1 MIFHIVM
8 TSKTFLKP
16 LKNPLITLY
25 FLFLFSIIIF
35 SSIFLLVFFSFY
47 EWNDFIFGYNT
58 FLYRI
63 FFFEKWLFFQVYLRV
78 KCTETAI
85 VSFSK
90 MHFRNVSKA
99 PNSPPQLMRADGRW
113 LPATILI
120 DLLRN
125 FDTIFLMKYFWPK
138 WNAKAFLK
146 QWLNGLNLTLQTKC
160 FCFSW
165 QYFIL
170 CHIPVRVRIRS

>member
-1 MIFHIVM
+1 M
-8 TSKTFLKP
+8 TSKTF
-16 LKNPLITLY
+16 
-25 FLFLFSIIIF
+25 F
-35 SSIFLLVFFSFY
+35 SSIFLLVLFSFY
-47 EWNDFIFGYNT
+47 EWNDFIFGYNI

-63 FFFEKWLFFQVYLRV
+63 FFFEKCFSFQVYLRV
-78 KCTETAI
+78 KCTKTAI

-125 FDTIFLMKYFWPK
+125 FDTIFLMKHFWPK
-138 WNAKAFLK
+138 WNAKASLK